1 MFSKYNYVY
10 QVYKENSFTKAA
22 QKLFIS
28 QPSLS
33 AAVKSVE
40 NKLGAELFERSG
52 NKIKLTQIGKEY
64 IASAEKILAIENEF
78 TNKLNDIYNLQT
90 GNLVVG
96 GTNYFS
102 SYILPQIVNSF
113 TSKYPDINVT
123 LVENNSENLCQM
135 IKEESV
141 DIVIDSFDNTMDEYE
156 GIPLKKERILLCVPE
171 NAEINKKLVCQRIL
185 PEDIYYGKKNLSDTP
200 AVSIDVFKNE
210 KFILLKKG
218 NDMYNRA
225 MEIFSQKEIQP
236 KVAFYLDQLNIS
248 YALAESG
255 LGLCFLTDTF
265 FKYRNYGKN
274 VVLYNVEQE
283 QMGRTLYVAYK
294 RNKYCT
300 RAMQEFIKVSKE
312 IIK

>member
-1 MFSKYNYVY
+1 MKN
-10 QVYKENSFTKAA
+10 
-22 QKLFIS
+22 
-28 QPSLS
+28 
-33 AAVKSVE
+33 VE
-40 NKLGAELFERSG
+40 NKLGAELFERSA

-64 IASAEKILAIENEF
+64 IAAAEKIAAVENEF

-90 GNLVVG
+90 GELIVG
-96 GTNYFS
+96 GTNYLS

-113 TSKYPDINVT
+113 TSKYPDIKVT

-135 IKEESV
+135 IKKESV
-141 DIVIDSFDNTMDEYE
+141 DIIIDSFDSTMDEYE
-156 GIPLKKERILLCVPE
+156 GIPLIKERILLCVPV
-171 NAEINKKLVCQRIL
+171 NSEINQKLRHHQIL
-185 PEDIYYGKKNLSDTP
+185 PEDIYYGKKVPGDTP

-225 MEIFSQKEIQP
+225 MGIFSQRQIQP

-255 LGLCFLTDTF
+255 IGLCFLTDTF

-274 VVLYNVEQE
+274 VVLYNVAEE
-283 QMGRTLYVAYK
+283 HEGRNLYVAYK

-300 RAMQEFIKVSKE
+300 RAMEEFIKTSKK